1 MPACSR
7 LWDSTEF
14 RRSAG
19 GREFLRAFPAIIV
32 VDLTPEVDACYSLGP
47 YTLFQG
53 SVSYRTEWG
62 DLLSR
67 AKYQN
72 DREAAAQLSRQLERC
87 VVALPLPTLS
97 AASAIVAAPK
107 SDANTPDLVG
117 KWAEDIASN
126 LGLRRLASYK
136 SRATD
141 PQKNLSAGESET
153 DLTRRIANSVGVS
166 GVMARDQVLIL
177 DDTIRSGGTLREIG
191 RALRAAGAAAV
202 CGLTVAKD
210 ARFTQSGIIGFLDR
224 EWWQ

>member
-7 LWDSTEF
+7 LLDSPEF

-19 GREFLRAFPAIIV
+19 GIEFLRAFPAVIV
-32 VDLTPEVDACYSLGP
+32 VDLTPEVDDCYSLGP

-53 SVSYRTEWG
+53 NVPHRTEWG
-62 DLLSR
+62 DLLNR

-72 DREAAAQLSRQLERC
+72 DRDAAAQLGSQLERC
-87 VVALPLPTLS
+87 IVALPLPTLS
-97 AASAIVAAPK
+97 AANAIVAAPK
-107 SDANTPDLVG
+107 GDASTPNLVG
-117 KWAEDIASN
+117 EWADAIAGN
-126 LGLRRLASYK
+126 WGLRRLDSYK
-136 SRATD
+136 TRATD

-166 GVMARDQVLIL
+166 EVTERDKVLIL

-210 ARFTQSGIIGFLDR
+210 ARFTQGGIGFLDR
-224 EWWQ
+224 EGWQ

>member
-7 LWDSTEF
+7 LLDSTEF

-19 GREFLRAFPAIIV
+19 GMEFLRAFPAVIV
-32 VDLTPEVDACYSLGP
+32 VDLTPEVEDCYSLGP

-53 SVSYRTEWG
+53 SASQRTEWG

-72 DREAAAQLSRQLERC
+72 DRDAAAQLGSQLERC
-87 VVALPLPTLS
+87 IAALPRPTLS
-97 AASAIVAAPK
+97 AANAIVAAPK
-107 SDANTPDLVG
+107 SDADTPDLVG
-117 KWAEDIASN
+117 AWADTIASS
-126 LGLRRLASYK
+126 LGLRRLVSYK
-136 SRATD
+136 IRATD
-141 PQKNLSAGESET
+141 PQKNLSEGESET

-166 GVMARDQVLIL
+166 EVTERDKVLIL

-191 RALRAAGAAAV
+191 RALRVAGAAAV
-202 CGLTVAKD
+202 CALTVAKD
-210 ARFTQSGIIGFLDR
+210 ARFTQGGSGFLDL

>member
-1 MPACSR
+1 M
-7 LWDSTEF
+7 
-14 RRSAG
+14 
-19 GREFLRAFPAIIV
+19 EFLRAFPAIIV

-53 SVSYRTEWG
+53 SASYRTEWG

-72 DREAAAQLSRQLERC
+72 DRDAAAQLGRQLERC
-87 VVALPLPTLS
+87 IVALPLPTLS
-97 AASAIVAAPK
+97 AANAIVAAPK

-117 KWAEDIASN
+117 AWVDAIASS
-126 LGLRRLASYK
+126 LGLRRLDSYK

-153 DLTRRIANSVGVS
+153 DLTRRIANSVGIV
-166 GVMARDQVLIL
+166 AATDRDKVLIL
-177 DDTIRSGGTLREIG
+177 DDTIGSGGTLREIG

-210 ARFTQSGIIGFLDR
+210 ARFTQGGIIGFLDR
-224 EWWQ
+224 EGWQ

>member
-7 LWDSTEF
+7 LLDSPEF

-19 GREFLRAFPAIIV
+19 GMEFLRAFPAVIV
-32 VDLTPEVDACYSLGP
+32 VDLTPEVDDCYSLGP

-53 SVSYRTEWG
+53 NAGQRTEWG

-72 DREAAAQLSRQLERC
+72 DRDAAAQLGSQLERC
-87 VVALPLPTLS
+87 ITALPRPTLS
-97 AASAIVAAPK
+97 AANAIVAAPK
-107 SDANTPDLVG
+107 SDAGTPNLVG
-117 KWAEDIASN
+117 VWADAIASS
-126 LGLRRLASYK
+126 LGLRRLVSYK
-136 SRATD
+136 IRATE
-141 PQKNLSAGESET
+141 PQKNLSEGESET

-166 GVMARDQVLIL
+166 EVTARDKVLIL

-191 RALRAAGAAAV
+191 RALRAAGAGVV
-202 CGLTVAKD
+202 CALTVAKN
-210 ARFTQSGIIGFLDR
+210 ARFTQGGSGFLDL